1 MERTREGVISLYGVN
16 YPLAQRPL
24 VRRAITPFPQ
34 KVVTGDYRR
43 SDHVV
48 ESEWVSS
55 DFTGG
60 LGVLFA
66 EPTRHLD
73 RYWFGSLDG
82 RYRYLTLPPLVES
95 RGTIPVVQRFLSFAD
110 RIYALAA
117 ETLYRWEEETQSW
130 SDLGSVLGAFSDVAI
145 YDGRIVVL
153 TTTGTSVY
161 DADLDSWTHVPGAG
175 GFALGV
181 WDDKLFRIDMQNRM
195 LWTIDPTD
203 GSSWQMAGKFPAPPG
218 YTRQLIP
225 YFDAAGDIVLH
236 AVARDGLYAYDFA
249 AQRFYPTGLQYPET
263 DQVGRAAVWR
273 GELYVPVGLSIYK
286 YNTNAVT
293 VVGPD
298 RDDGLPA
305 HLSGRVQQVVAGHGL
320 WFAVIAAAQQSGGST
335 SHIDTGLPIETALF
349 PGVSV
354 TGAILM
360 SPGIAFHLLTQRSGI
375 SEMGDVAALSGDG
388 TYRLWGSDSLGVWS
402 VDLPVGLHNPL
413 QNPTQRYAPE
423 GALITSWWD
432 MGWSELDKLA
442 LGIDVD
448 AVVPDGC
455 EVSVYVGWDYR
466 EEWEYVGS
474 VTATGKQRFRIGGTE
489 GHHFRA
495 ARLLIAMRRGPD
507 PSVAPLLRSCVLTY
521 LRVPRLLWGWEVTLQ
536 LTDPYC
542 RETVGVP
549 AHELIRRLEEAAT
562 SRVAGTFRY
571 HDEGGVIEKR
581 VFITELVASEVQGPR
596 REGRYSVSLIEL
608 ES

>member
-1 MERTREGVISLYGVN
+1 MDKTREGVISLYGVN

-24 VRRAITPFPQ
+24 VRRGITPFPQ

-66 EPTRHLD
+66 DPTRHLD
-73 RYWFGSLDG
+73 RYWFGTLDG

-95 RGTIPVVQRFLSFAD
+95 RGELPVVQRFFSFAD
-110 RIYALAA
+110 RIYAIAA
-117 ETLYRWEEETQSW
+117 ETLYRWDEERQSW
-130 SDLGSVLGAFSDVAI
+130 DNLGSVSGAFSDVAI
-145 YDGRIVVL
+145 YDGKIVVL
-153 TTTGTSVY
+153 TTTGIAVY
-161 DADLDSWTHVPGAG
+161 DTDHGSWTHVTGAG

-181 WDDKLFRIDMQNRM
+181 WDDKLFRLDMQNRM
-195 LWTIDPTD
+195 WWTLDPED
-203 GSSWQMAGKFPAPPG
+203 SSSWQAAGRFPAPPG
-218 YTRQLIP
+218 YTRQIIP
-225 YFDAAGDIVLH
+225 YFDASGEIVLH

-263 DQVGRAAVWR
+263 DLVGRAAVWR

-286 YNTNAVT
+286 YNTNAVL

-320 WFAVIAAAQQSGGST
+320 WFAVIAVAEKASGSPAPE
-335 SHIDTGLPIETALF
+335 TGLPIETPLF

-354 TGAILM
+354 TGGVLM
-360 SPGIAFHLLTQRSGI
+360 SPGTAFHLLTQRTGI
-375 SEMGDVAALSGDG
+375 TEMGDVAALTGDG
-388 TYRLWGSDSLGVWS
+388 TYRLWGSDSSGVWS

-442 LGIDVD
+442 LGLVVD
-448 AVVPDGC
+448 AVVPEGC
-455 EVSVYVGWDYR
+455 EVSIYVGWDYG
-466 EEWEYVGS
+466 EEWDYVGS
-474 VTATGKQRFRIGGTE
+474 VTTTGKHRFRIGGIQ
-489 GHHFRA
+489 GHRFRA
-495 ARLLIAMRRGPD
+495 SRLLIAMRRGDD

-521 LRVPRLLWGWEVTLQ
+521 LRVPRLLWGWEVALQ
-536 LTDPYC
+536 LTDPLC

-549 AHELIRRLEEAAT
+549 AHELIRRLEEATT

-571 HDEGGVIEKR
+571 HDEERIVEKR

-596 REGRYSVSLIEL
+596 REGRYTVSLIEL

>member
-1 MERTREGVISLYGVN
+1 MNQTREGVISLYGVH

-24 VRRAITPFPQ
+24 VRRGITPFPQ

-48 ESEWVSS
+48 ESEWVVS

-66 EPTRHLD
+66 DPTRHLD

-82 RYRYLTLPPLVES
+82 RYRYLTLAPLVES
-95 RGTIPVVQRFLSFAD
+95 RGELPVVQRFFSFAD
-110 RIYALAA
+110 RIYAVAS
-117 ETLYRWEEETQSW
+117 ETLYRWDEDTQSW
-130 SDLGSVLGAFSDVAI
+130 SNLGAVSGAFSDVAI
-145 YDGRIVVL
+145 YDGRIIIL
-153 TTTGTSVY
+153 TTTGLAIY
-161 DADLDSWTHVPGAG
+161 DTDLGSWTTVTGAS

-181 WDDKLFRIDMQNRM
+181 WDDKLFRLDLQNRM
-195 LWTIDPTD
+195 RWTLDPTD
-203 GSSWQMAGKFPAPPG
+203 GSSWNEAGRFPAPPG
-218 YTRQLIP
+218 YARQLIP
-225 YFDAAGDIVLH
+225 YFDAAGELVLH

-249 AQRFYPTGLQYPET
+249 AQRFYPTGLLYPET

-320 WFAVIAAAQQSGGST
+320 WFAVIAVAQRT
-335 SHIDTGLPIETALF
+335 SSAPVMETGLPIDTPLF

-354 TGAILM
+354 TGAVLM
-360 SPGIAFHLLTQRSGI
+360 SPGIAFHLLTQRTSI
-375 SEMGDVAALSGDG
+375 TEMGDVAALTGDG
-388 TYRLWGSDSLGVWS
+388 TYRLWGSDSQGVWS

-413 QNPTQRYAPE
+413 QNPTQRYAEE

-442 LGIDVD
+442 LGVDVD
-448 AVVPDGC
+448 AVVPEGC
-455 EVSVYVGWDYR
+455 EVAIYVGWDYR
-466 EEWEYVGS
+466 DDWEYVGT
-474 VTATGKQRFRIGGTE
+474 VTTTGKHRFRIGGLQ

-495 ARLLIAMRRGPD
+495 CRMLIAMRRGTD
-507 PSVAPLLRSCVLTY
+507 PMVAPLLRTCILTY
-521 LRVPRLLWGWEVTLQ
+521 LRVPRLLWGWEVSLQ
-536 LTDPYC
+536 LTDPFC

-549 AHELIRRLEEAAT
+549 AHELIRRLEAAAT

-571 HDEGGVIEKR
+571 HDEGEVIEKR

-596 REGRYSVSLIEL
+596 REGRYVVSLIEL